1 LESEQQPEHDSFR
14 LIVFTQDRSDV
25 LLLAERAGFTL
36 PRVEIPRWER
46 AAEKL
51 TAATRN
57 KYGCGAICLLAPAM
71 TASAD
76 RDNRCHYQAM
86 ECVCCDENYTD
97 AVWTSVR
104 SLTLDSFQDRA
115 DYQALERCVVE
126 CGSGEDNPKATFARQ
141 GWFVGL
147 RGWIT
152 DTIAPLALQLSGPF
166 RQLNA
171 SPSFSLIRFETNGP
185 AVWFKA
191 VGETNQREF
200 PITLELAHLFP
211 EYVPRIIG
219 TKHAWNGWLTL
230 EAPGINLGET
240 KKITDWKDAALALAR
255 LQAESVGRIAP
266 IAEAGAHHV
275 GISELAGLVDPF
287 LEVIAELMKRQAKV
301 SPPPLTQEELALL
314 GIRIKDSLTLLDLLG
329 IPDALGHF
337 DLNPWNI
344 IVSERRSIFL
354 DWAEAYVGHPLFS
367 LEYLLEHFRRVNGG
381 DVQLESQLIASYT
394 NPWMQFIPATVI
406 VEARQ
411 HTPLL
416 AAFTYATGTVE
427 WRDAQK
433 LQDTPVAGFLRSLA
447 RRMNKEAMHLGE
459 LRVSCLS

>member
-46 AAEKL
+46 VAEKL
-51 TAATRN
+51 TAATRI
-57 KYGCGAICLLAPAM
+57 KYGCTAICLFAPAM
-71 TASAD
+71 TAFTG
-76 RDNRCHYQAM
+76 RDKGCHYQAM
-86 ECVCCDENYTD
+86 ECVCRGENH
-97 AVWTSVR
+97 TSAAWVSVQ
-104 SLTLDSFQDRA
+104 SLTPDSFQDGA
-115 DYQALERCVVE
+115 EYQALERCVVE
-126 CGSGEDNPKATFARQ
+126 RDFCEDDPKGLFARR
-141 GWFVGL
+141 GWFADL
-147 RGWIT
+147 RGWVT
-152 DTIAPLALQLSGPF
+152 DTIAPVALQLSGPF
-166 RQLNA
+166 CQFNA

-191 VGETNQREF
+191 VGEPNQREF

-211 EYVPRIIG
+211 EFVPRIIG
-219 TKHAWNGWLTL
+219 TKHAWNGWLML
-230 EAPGINLGET
+230 EAPGTNLGET
-240 KKITDWKDAALALAR
+240 KKITDWKDAAQALAR

-275 GISELAGLVDPF
+275 GISELAALVDPF
-287 LEVIAELMKRQAKV
+287 LEVIAELMKRQAKA

-314 GIRIKDSLTLLDLLG
+314 GIRIKDSLTLLDLLS

-344 IVSERRSIFL
+344 IVSERRSVFL

-381 DVQLESQLIASYT
+381 DVQLESQLIASYC

-416 AAFTYATGTVE
+416 ATFTYATGTVE
-427 WRDAQK
+427 WRDEQK
-433 LQDTPVAGFLRSLA
+433 LQDIPVAGFLRSLA
-447 RRMNKEAMHLGE
+447 RRMNKEAIHLGE
-459 LRVSCLS
+459 LRVSCLG